1 LRAVTAR
8 AGQDGPAAAGRIEP
22 GRPARYAMA
31 NATCVPDGSSMIRFV
46 FRFIGFWILAG
57 GFIALV
63 YDGTKSIAG
72 NALSFTPVGQI
83 WANIHTTS
91 LQLLQPAIERHI
103 AVWLWDPVVLG
114 ILTAP
119 AWLVFGILGAI
130 LMLIGRKKKPLIG
143 YARD

>member
-1 LRAVTAR
+1 
-8 AGQDGPAAAGRIEP
+8 
-22 GRPARYAMA
+22 
-31 NATCVPDGSSMIRFV
+31 MIRFV

-72 NALSFTPVGQI
+72 NALSFTPLGQI

-91 LQLLQPAIERHI
+91 LQLLQPAIERHV
-103 AVWLWDPVVLG
+103 ALWLWDPIILG